1 MWGCFGQGKR
11 DMSHQQLP
19 LKWLRKA
26 PLPRDELWQQL
37 ELWMFVGHQRTQTSV
52 TTAGGSV
59 MH

>member
-1 MWGCFGQGKR
+1 
-11 DMSHQQLP
+11 MSHQQLP